1 MTRLMCPHGRA
12 RMQTE
17 RPRLT
22 ATYPGRGVTN
32 RHAAGAIYSIVGP
45 TVQKII
51 GLVEYAAAVLTNAT
65 AVREHDE
72 LFECPN
78 GVLPFFLRHELQHV
92 HAPTHTNT
100 HRPIPTKSKRVCLAV
115 SRKGSYH
122 SRHSFFLRT
131 GSHIPLSMQVTRSGT
146 HRQTKKSIARRP
158 RSRAQQVKKKA
169 QELLLL
175 RRMTI
180 FGYTA

>member
-1 MTRLMCPHGRA
+1 
-12 RMQTE
+12 MQTE

-78 GVLPFFLRHELQHV
+78 GVLPFFCGTSCSTYTHRHTQ
-92 HAPTHTNT
+92 THTDPYLQN
-100 HRPIPTKSKRVCLAV
+100 LNV
-115 SRKGSYH
+115 SA
-122 SRHSFFLRT
+122 L
-131 GSHIPLSMQVTRSGT
+131 Q
-146 HRQTKKSIARRP
+146 
-158 RSRAQQVKKKA
+158 
-169 QELLLL
+169 
-175 RRMTI
+175 
-180 FGYTA
+180 